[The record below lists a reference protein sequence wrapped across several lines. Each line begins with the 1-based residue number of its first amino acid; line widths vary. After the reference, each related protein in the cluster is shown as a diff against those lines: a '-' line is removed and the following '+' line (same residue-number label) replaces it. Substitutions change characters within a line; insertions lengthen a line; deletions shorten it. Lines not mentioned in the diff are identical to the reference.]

1 MFKPLELFIGLRY
14 TRAKQRSGFIS
25 FISMTSMLGIALG
38 VMALITVL
46 SVMNGF
52 EAQLREK
59 ILGMAS
65 HVTITE
71 YSNSLKNWRQLGAEI
86 ETAESVVGWAP
97 FVKAEVM
104 LSANQRVSG
113 SLLRGVLPEKET
125 AVSDI
130 AQKMIMGKLNDLQ
143 ANKFDIILGS
153 ELAKHLGVNVG
164 DKVTVITPKVT
175 PTPAGILPRL
185 RRFTV
190 VGLFEVGMY
199 EYDRNLAL
207 IHIQAGS
214 KLLRLGDGVSGLRIK
229 LDDMFRAPW
238 VTRDLVKFLTPNFH
252 ISNWTMEHSNFFKAI
267 KTEKRVMFIILM
279 LIVAVAAF
287 NIVST
292 LVMVVT
298 DKRSEIAI
306 LRTLGFT
313 PSSVMGVFMVQG
325 IIIGLIGTV
334 IGVILG
340 IALALNVETIVPA
353 IERFFQVQF
362 LPADIYYIS
371 DLPSKLDW
379 SDVITIATYSFV
391 LSLVSTIYPAWQASR
406 INPAEAL
413 RYE

>member
-1 MFKPLELFIGLRY
+1 MFKPLEIFIGLRY

-65 HVTITE
+65 HITVSE
-71 YSNSLKNWRQLGAEI
+71 YSNALHDWQKLGDNLQSSQAI
-86 ETAESVVGWAP
+86 EGWAP
-97 FVKAEVM
+97 FVRAEVM

-113 SLLRGVLPEKET
+113 SLLHGILPAQEGQ
-125 AVSDI
+125 VSDI
-130 AQKMIMGKLNDLQ
+130 SEKMVLGDVSQLAAGD
-143 ANKFDIILGS
+143 FSIILGA
-153 ELAKHLGVNVG
+153 ELARYLGVGVG
-164 DKVTVITPKVT
+164 DKVTVITPQVT
-175 PTPAGILPRL
+175 PTPAGIFQRL
-185 RRFTV
+185 KRFTV
-190 VGLFEVGMY
+190 TGLFEVGMY

-207 IHIQAGS
+207 IHLADGS
-214 KLLRLGDGVSGLRIK
+214 KLMRLNKGVSGIRLK
-229 LDDMFRAPW
+229 LDDLFMAPQVTHQIAKILPANFR
-238 VTRDLVKFLTPNFH
+238 L
-252 ISNWTMEHSNFFKAI
+252 SNWTMEHSNFFKAI

-313 PSSVMGVFMVQG
+313 PRSVMGVFMVQG
-325 IIIGLIGTV
+325 TLIGLIGTV
-334 IGVILG
+334 VGVISG
-340 IALALNVETIVPA
+340 VALALNVETLVPA
-353 IERFFQVQF
+353 IEQFFQVQF
-362 LPADIYYIS
+362 LPAEIYYIS

-379 SDVITIATYSFV
+379 SDVTTIASYSFI
-391 LSLVSTIYPAWQASR
+391 LSILSTIYPAFQASR
-406 INPAEAL
+406 VNPAEAL

>member
-1 MFKPLELFIGLRY
+1 MFKPLEIFIGLRY

-65 HVTITE
+65 HVTIKE
-71 YSNSLKNWRQLGAEI
+71 SRNALQQWQSLGDSLNDAPDI
-86 ETAESVVGWAP
+86 VGWAP
-97 FVKAEVM
+97 YVRAEVM

-113 SLLRGVLPEKET
+113 SLLRGILPNKEGE
-125 AVSDI
+125 VSDI
-130 AQKMIMGKLNDLQ
+130 SEKMIVGQLTDL
-143 ANKFDIILGS
+143 KPKGFGIVLGH
-153 ELAKHLGVNVG
+153 ELARFLGVGVG
-164 DKVTVITPKVT
+164 DKVTVITPQVT
-175 PTPAGILPRL
+175 PTPAGIMPRL

-190 VGLFEVGMY
+190 TGLFEVGMY

-207 IHIQAGS
+207 IHLNAGS
-214 KLLRLGDGVSGLRIK
+214 KLLRLNKGVSGIRIK
-229 LDDMFRAPW
+229 LDDMFQAPY
-238 VTRDLVKFLTPNFH
+238 VARKIAKGLTPNYTV
-252 ISNWTMEHSNFFKAI
+252 SNWTMEHRNFFNAI

-306 LRTLGFT
+306 LRTLGFM
-313 PSSVMGVFMVQG
+313 PYSVMGVFMVQG
-325 IIIGLIGTV
+325 VLIGLIGTI
-334 IGVILG
+334 IGVIAG
-340 IALALNVETIVPA
+340 VALALNVETIVPA
-353 IERFFQVQF
+353 IEHFFHVQF
-362 LPADIYYIS
+362 LPADVYYIS
-371 DLPSKLDW
+371 QFPSKLVW
-379 SDVITIATYSFV
+379 SDVTTIATYSFV
-391 LSLVSTIYPAWQASR
+391 LSLISTIYPAWQASKV
-406 INPAEAL
+406 NPAEAL

>member
-1 MFKPLELFIGLRY
+1 MFKPLEIYIGLRY

-52 EAQLREK
+52 EEQLREK

-71 YSNSLKNWRQLGAEI
+71 YQNSLKDWEGLGRQVENS
-86 ETAESVVGWAP
+86 ESVVGWAP
-97 FVKAEVM
+97 FVNAEVM

-113 SLLRGVLPEKET
+113 GLLRGVLPSKET

-130 AQKMIMGKLNDLQ
+130 ASKMTVGQLSDLNPK
-143 ANKFDIILGS
+143 KFEVILGY
-153 ELAKHLGVNVG
+153 ELARHLGVGMG

-190 VGLFEVGMY
+190 VGIFEVGMY

-207 IHIQAGS
+207 IHVEAGS

-238 VTRDLVKFLTPNFH
+238 VTRDLVKFLTPNFR

-325 IIIGLIGTV
+325 IV
-334 IGVILG
+334 IGVVGTAIGTALG

-353 IERFFQVQF
+353 IEHFFQVQF

-371 DLPSKLDW
+371 DLPSKLNS
-379 SDVITIATYSFV
+379 SDVITIASYSFILSV
-391 LSLVSTIYPAWQASR
+391 LSTIYPAWQASR
-406 INPAEAL
+406 VNPAEAL

>member
-1 MFKPLELFIGLRY
+1 
-14 TRAKQRSGFIS
+14 
-25 FISMTSMLGIALG
+25 MLGIALG

-52 EAQLREK
+52 ESQLREK

-65 HVTITE
+65 HVTISE
-71 YSNSLKNWRQLGAEI
+71 HNNALLEWNRLGESLDGMDN
-86 ETAESVVGWAP
+86 VVGWAP

-113 SLLRGVLPEKET
+113 SLLRGMLPENEG

-130 AQKMIMGKLNDLQ
+130 NQKMQVGDLNSLE
-143 ANKFDIILGS
+143 AGRFGIILGS
-153 ELAKHLGVNVG
+153 SLARYLRVGVG
-164 DKVTVITPKVT
+164 DKVTVITPQVT

-185 RRFTV
+185 KRFTV
-190 VGLFEVGMY
+190 TGLFEVGMY

-207 IHIQAGS
+207 IH
-214 KLLRLGDGVSGLRIK
+214 LGDGSTLMRLNKGVTGLRIK

-238 VTRDLVKFLTPNFH
+238 VTRDMAKVLTPNYR

-313 PSSVMGVFMVQG
+313 PRSVMTVFMVQG
-325 IIIGLIGTV
+325 TLIGLIGTIV
-334 IGVILG
+334 GVMAGIG
-340 IALALNVETIVPA
+340 LALNIETIVPA

-379 SDVITIATYSFV
+379 SDVITIAIYSFG
-391 LSLVSTIYPAWQASR
+391 LSLVSTIYPAWQASQV
-406 INPAEAL
+406 NPAEAL

>member
-1 MFKPLELFIGLRY
+1 MFKPLEIFIGLRY

-65 HVTITE
+65 HVTISEQNNALLEWNT
-71 YSNSLKNWRQLGAEI
+71 LGNKLDGQNN
-86 ETAESVVGWAP
+86 VVGWAP

-113 SLLRGVLPEKET
+113 SLLRGLLPEKEG

-130 AQKMIMGKLNDLQ
+130 GEKMKAGGLKTLESGR
-143 ANKFDIILGS
+143 FGIILGA
-153 ELAKHLGVNVG
+153 ELARFLHVGVG
-164 DKVTVITPKVT
+164 DKVTVITPQVT
-175 PTPAGILPRL
+175 PTPAGIFPRL
-185 RRFTV
+185 KRFTV
-190 VGLFEVGMY
+190 TGLFEVGMY

-207 IHIQAGS
+207 IHLDDGS
-214 KLLRLGDGVSGLRIK
+214 KLMRLNKGVTGIRIK

-238 VTRDLVKFLTPNFH
+238 VTRDIAKVLTPNYR

-313 PSSVMGVFMVQG
+313 PRSVMGVFMVQG
-325 IIIGLIGTV
+325 TLIGFIGTV
-334 IGVILG
+334 IGVMAG
-340 IALALNVETIVPA
+340 ISLALNVETLVPA

-362 LPADIYYIS
+362 LPAEIYYIS

-379 SDVITIATYSFV
+379 SDVTTIAIYSFV
-391 LSLVSTIYPAWQASR
+391 LSLVSTIYPAWQASKV
-406 INPAEAL
+406 NPAEAL

>member
-1 MFKPLELFIGLRY
+1 MFSPLEFFIGLRY

-25 FISMTSMLGIALG
+25 FISMTSMLGITLG

-52 EAQLREK
+52 EAQLRER

-71 YSNSLKNWRQLGAEI
+71 RQSALRDWQQLGKEI
-86 ETAESVVGWAP
+86 TGTESVQGLAP
-97 FVKAEVM
+97 FVRAEVM

-113 SLLRGVLPEKET
+113 SLLRGILPEKEGD
-125 AVSDI
+125 VSDI
-130 AQKMIMGKLNDLQ
+130 EENMLKGRLDSLIPGK
-143 ANKFDIILGS
+143 FGVILGF
-153 ELAKHLGVNVG
+153 ELARFLGVRVG
-164 DKVTVITPKVT
+164 DRVTVITPKIT
-175 PTPAGILPRL
+175 PTPAGVLPRL

-207 IHIQAGS
+207 IHINDGS
-214 KLLRLGDGVSGLRIK
+214 KLLQLRGGVSGLRIK

-238 VTRDLVKFLTPNFH
+238 VTRDLAKMLTPNYY

-313 PSSVMGVFMVQG
+313 PSRVMGVFMVQG
-325 IIIGLIGTV
+325 MLIGLVGT
-334 IGVILG
+334 IFGVICG
-340 IALALNVETIVPA
+340 VTLALNVETIVPA
-353 IERFFQVQF
+353 IEHFFQVQF
-362 LPADIYYIS
+362 LPAEIYYIS
-371 DLPSKLDW
+371 DLPSKLVL
-379 SDVITIATYSFV
+379 SDVTTIATYSFI
-391 LSLVSTIYPAWQASR
+391 LSLISTIYPAWQASR
-406 INPAEAL
+406 VNPAEAL

>member
-1 MFKPLELFIGLRY
+1 MFKPLEIYIGLRY
-14 TRAKQRSGFIS
+14 TRTKQRSGFIS
-25 FISMTSMLGIALG
+25 FISMTSMLGVALG

-71 YSNSLKNWRQLGAEI
+71 YHNALHDWRELGDNLSKTEDVI
-86 ETAESVVGWAP
+86 GWAP

-104 LSANQRVSG
+104 LSANQQVSG
-113 SLLRGVLPEKET
+113 SLLRGILPEQEG

-130 AQKMIMGKLNDLQ
+130 ADKMLGGHLGLLESKG
-143 ANKFDIILGS
+143 FGIILGS
-153 ELAKHLGVNVG
+153 ELARYLRVGVG
-164 DKVTVITPKVT
+164 DRVTVITPHVT

-190 VGLFEVGMY
+190 IGLFEVGMY

-207 IHIQAGS
+207 IHINDGS
-214 KLLRLGDGVSGLRIK
+214 KLLRLNNGVTGVRVK
-229 LDDMFRAPW
+229 LADMFRAPY
-238 VTRDLVKFLTPNFH
+238 VTREIAKVLTPNYS

-313 PSSVMGVFMVQG
+313 PRSVMGVFMVQG
-325 IIIGLIGTV
+325 TLIGLIGTV
-334 IGVILG
+334 FGVLAG
-340 IALALNVETIVPA
+340 VALALNVETIVPA

-362 LPADIYYIS
+362 LPAEIYYIS
-371 DLPSKLDW
+371 DLPSKLVW
-379 SDVITIATYSFV
+379 SDVTTIATYSFL
-391 LSLVSTIYPAWQASR
+391 LSFISTIYPAWQASR
-406 INPAEAL
+406 VNPAEAL

>member
-1 MFKPLELFIGLRY
+1 MFKPLEIFIGLRY

-65 HVTITE
+65 HITISE
-71 YSNSLKNWRQLGAEI
+71 YNNALQDWRKLGASLS
-86 ETAESVVGWAP
+86 ETDDVTGWAP
-97 FVKAEVM
+97 YVRAEVM

-113 SLLRGVLPEKET
+113 SLLRGILPEKEGD
-125 AVSDI
+125 VSDI
-130 AQKMIMGKLNDLQ
+130 SEKMLNGQLTQLQ
-143 ANKFDIILGS
+143 AGEFGIVLGA
-153 ELAKHLGVNVG
+153 ELARYLGVGVG
-164 DKVTVITPKVT
+164 DKVTVITPQVT
-175 PTPAGILPRL
+175 PTPAGIFPRL
-185 RRFTV
+185 KRFTV
-190 VGLFEVGMY
+190 TGLFEVGMY

-207 IHIQAGS
+207 IHLDDGS
-214 KLLRLGDGVSGLRIK
+214 KLLRLNKAVTGLRIK
-229 LDDMFRAPW
+229 LDDMFQAPM
-238 VTRDLVKFLTPNFH
+238 VTRQMAATLTPNYR

-313 PSSVMGVFMVQG
+313 PRSVMGVFMVQG
-325 IIIGLIGTV
+325 TLIGLIGTV
-334 IGVILG
+334 VGVIAG
-340 IALALNVETIVPA
+340 VALALNVETLVPA
-353 IERFFQVQF
+353 IEHFFQVQF
-362 LPADIYYIS
+362 LPAEIYYIS

-379 SDVITIATYSFV
+379 SDVRVIASYSFI
-391 LSLVSTIYPAWQASR
+391 LSLLSTIYPAWQASR
-406 INPAEAL
+406 VNPAEAL

>member
-1 MFKPLELFIGLRY
+1 MFKPLEIFIGLRY

-65 HVTITE
+65 HVTVSE
-71 YSNSLKNWRQLGAEI
+71 SQNALHNWQDLGEQFKEI
-86 ETAESVVGWAP
+86 DDVIGWAP

-113 SLLRGVLPEKET
+113 SLLRGVLPEKEG

-130 AQKMIMGKLNDLQ
+130 ADKMVVGELSQLKRKGFGIV
-143 ANKFDIILGS
+143 LGG
-153 ELAKHLGVNVG
+153 ELARFLGVGVG
-164 DKVTVITPKVT
+164 DKVTVITPQVT

-190 VGLFEVGMY
+190 TGLFEVGMY

-207 IHIQAGS
+207 IHLDDGS
-214 KLLRLGDGVSGLRIK
+214 KLMRLNGGVSGIRIK
-229 LDDMFRAPW
+229 LNDMFKARY
-238 VTRDLVKFLTPNFH
+238 VTRDIARALTPNYS

-313 PSSVMGVFMVQG
+313 PRSVMGVFMVQG
-325 IIIGLIGTV
+325 TLIGLIGTA
-334 IGVILG
+334 IGVIAG
-340 IALALNVETIVPA
+340 VALALNVETIVPA
-353 IERFFQVQF
+353 IENFFQTQF

-371 DLPSKLDW
+371 ELPSKLVW
-379 SDVITIATYSFV
+379 SDVTTIATYSFV
-391 LSLVSTIYPAWQASR
+391 LSLISTIYPAWQASQV
-406 INPAEAL
+406 NPAEAL

>member
-1 MFKPLELFIGLRY
+1 MFKPLEIFIGLRY

-38 VMALITVL
+38 VTALITVL

-52 EAQLREK
+52 ESQLREK

-65 HVTITE
+65 HITITE
-71 YSNSLKNWRQLGAEI
+71 YHDSLKDWEGLGQQLSNQN
-86 ETAESVVGWAP
+86 SVLGWAP

-113 SLLRGVLPEKET
+113 TLLRGVLPKKES

-130 AQKMIMGKLNDLQ
+130 AKKMIVGQ
-143 ANKFDIILGS
+143 LGS
-153 ELAKHLGVNVG
+153 LTPGRFEIVLGFELANYLGVSVG

-175 PTPAGILPRL
+175 PTPAGVLPRL
-185 RRFTV
+185 RRFTI
-190 VGLFEVGMY
+190 VGLFKVGMY

-207 IHIQAGS
+207 INIQDAS
-214 KLLRLGDGVSGLRIK
+214 RLLRLDGGVSGLRIK
-229 LDDMFRAPW
+229 LDDMFQAPW
-238 VTRDLVKFLTPNFH
+238 VTHDLAKQLTPNYR

-313 PSSVMGVFMVQG
+313 PSSVMCVFMVQG
-325 IIIGLIGTV
+325 IVIGLIGTV
-334 IGVILG
+334 IGVIAG
-340 IALALNVETIVPA
+340 IALALNIETIVPA
-353 IERFFQVQF
+353 IEHFFHVQF
-362 LPADIYYIS
+362 LPADVYYIS
-371 DLPSKLDW
+371 DLPSQLEW
-379 SDVITIATYSFV
+379 SDVRTIAVYSFL
-391 LSLVSTIYPAWQASR
+391 LSLVSTLYPAWQASR